1 MNCTIEKA
9 KEAAIRR
16 KERERVVRILVD
28 EGYCTE
34 KLGTP
39 CCDNCFACWVKNL
52 LTKQVKQTHS
62 GDNDHNNDLDQA
74 RGR

>member
-28 EGYCTE
+28 EGHCTE
-34 KLGTP
+34 KLGAS
-39 CCDNCFACWVKNL
+39 CCDNCFACWEKFVNK
-52 LTKQVKQTHS
+52 TS
-62 GDNDHNNDLDQA
+62 
-74 RGR
+74 